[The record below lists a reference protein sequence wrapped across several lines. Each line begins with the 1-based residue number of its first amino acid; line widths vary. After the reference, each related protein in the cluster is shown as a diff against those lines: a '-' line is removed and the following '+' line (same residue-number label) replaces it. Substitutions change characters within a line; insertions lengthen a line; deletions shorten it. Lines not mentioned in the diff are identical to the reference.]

1 MPEELQKDIDRIYQ
15 GLQHMKVEPTKANLA
30 ILLDTMQTLEN
41 VFNFLGKLKV
51 AKSSEPEVGEENA

>member
-41 VFNFLGKLKV
+41 VFNFLGELKV